1 MKWNVGQIR
10 SYPNRMLIPIFVKKS
25 ISSLILTSKR
35 SDSENS
41 SLAEAITKMRDMIKA
56 MEEELERVQDKED
69 E

>member
-25 ISSLILTSKR
+25 ISSLILTSN
-35 SDSENS
+35 SENS
-41 SLAEAITKMRDMIKA
+41 SLTEAITKMRDMIKA
-56 MEEELERVQDKED
+56 MEEELERFQDKED